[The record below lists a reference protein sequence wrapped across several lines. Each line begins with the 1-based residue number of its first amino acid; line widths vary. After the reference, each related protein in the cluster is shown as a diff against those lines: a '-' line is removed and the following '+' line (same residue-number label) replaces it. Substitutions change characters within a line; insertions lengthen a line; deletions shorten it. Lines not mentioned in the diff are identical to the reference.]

1 MTLRGDQ
8 TAVPSTAC
16 GLKRGGTGMGGLMGL
31 RIAVVAA
38 FCLGAPWPVV
48 GQDLPDRFLERLQAV
63 GYHDMALLYLDKGL
77 EQGGLPERFERD
89 APLIRAELLLG
100 WLPRLDNQRRR
111 QEVSEQIESLL
122 TDFLETA
129 GTHPRRGE
137 ARFRLANL
145 YVTTGQRAL
154 EEFLDQGE
162 ASAATRAE
170 QALSQAADLFAA
182 ALEDLRPQ
190 LEALRGGRI
199 DPSDSQRLRQRD
211 QLLMD
216 YRQAEVLQALS
227 LKGVAQVQGEPGRGL
242 LQQAAALF
250 SGLIEKTNSR
260 REAGTH
266 ILSRLYLADTQV
278 LLEQWDLAID
288 NYQRVRDYQEELPQF
303 RRWRAAATAG
313 LIDLYLRPEQAKYA
327 LAAEAGQQ
335 LLSSMRGD
343 ERPQAEWVR
352 LQLATAE
359 ALLAAGGAAERPGDR
374 RGRYREVRR
383 LLQPLLATTGQSQ
396 RRAAELLRQ
405 AGAEIA
411 DEPSL
416 ELPEAK
422 TFADALRLG
431 RQRLETSENAARS
444 LDLLSAAATESDVP
458 SSEEGFDREQMLE
471 MLQAYRLQAIELFRK
486 AERLWGGADTRDDLL
501 RCRQLQAFTWLRLEG
516 WHEAAAIGQF
526 VAHQAAGT
534 EVGLQGAQ
542 IALVALS
549 KLVEQADSDRLPGL
563 MAALER
569 LSVAMLAAW
578 PTAVESQEAAIKLVQ
593 LALADRRWEEAL
605 QYADLLPPESPRGA
619 ALQLDLGYVLWNQLR
634 SATAAELSEAELTRR
649 TARAERLLQAG
660 SDSLTGGPLSRR
672 SIEGLV
678 TLADVRLRAG
688 DWGAAERLLERP
700 EVGLSAALER
710 AEASAE
716 EALPAGLLID
726 ILRLQL
732 HTQIVRGGATGAVL
746 EGTQVEQVLER
757 MQQLA
762 DTSPTAAS
770 AMDATLVQ
778 LAADLQRQVRT
789 VVDRPTQV
797 RLAEG
802 LWLVMEPLVEQSRRL
817 ASLHWAG
824 DTLLALADALDSG
837 GAEADVQ
844 RRQLLAGA
852 SLAYRRI
859 LTEFADDAEQLEQR
873 RLRPEVLRF
882 RLASSLSGQAEY
894 AEAHRVLVELL
905 EANPNLLTAQ
915 LEAARNLKRWA
926 AGRDVAR
933 LQESLL
939 GAEPR
944 GARGDP
950 IVWGWGRLG
959 VTLQRAMATRAELA
973 DAFFEARYELAEGR
987 LQLAQTQADQRERL
1001 ARQALEDVR
1010 QTWLT
1015 YPQLGGE
1022 SRRGAFD
1029 ALTRRIQGTLGQP
1042 QRGLA
1047 AFERAG

>member
-1 MTLRGDQ
+1 
-8 TAVPSTAC
+8 
-16 GLKRGGTGMGGLMGL
+16 MGSSMGL
-31 RIAVVAA
+31 RIAIMAA
-38 FCLGAPWPVV
+38 VCLGSPLRGL
-48 GQDLPDRFLERLQAV
+48 GQDLPERFLERLQSV
-63 GYHDMALLYLDKGL
+63 GLHDMALIYLDKGL
-77 EQGGLPERFERD
+77 EQGALPERVQRD
-89 APLIRAELLLG
+89 APLIRAELLQG

-122 TDFLETA
+122 TDFLRSSPA
-129 GTHPRRGE
+129 HPRRGE

-154 EEFLDQGE
+154 EEFLDQAE
-162 ASAATRAE
+162 PSAAVRAE
-170 QALSQAADLFAA
+170 QSLSQATELFAQ
-182 ALEDLRPQ
+182 ALDDLRPR
-190 LEALRGGRI
+190 LEAMRGGRI
-199 DPSDSQRLRQRD
+199 DPGDSQRLRERD

-227 LKGVAQVQGEPGRGL
+227 LKGMAQAQGEQGFPL
-242 LQQAAALF
+242 LQQAADLF
-250 SGLIEKTNSR
+250 AALIEKTNSR

-278 LLEQWDLAID
+278 LLERWDAAID

-313 LIDLYLRPEQAKYA
+313 LIELYLRPDQAKYV
-327 LAAEAGQQ
+327 LAADAGQQ

-343 ERPQAEWVR
+343 ERRQAEWVR

-359 ALLAAGGAAERPGDR
+359 ALLAAGSAAERSGDR
-374 RGRYREVRR
+374 RSRFREARR
-383 LLQPLLATTGQSQ
+383 LLQPLLTSTGHTQ

-405 AGAEIA
+405 AGAEVA
-411 DEPSL
+411 EQPTL
-416 ELPEAK
+416 ELPEVK

-444 LDLLSAAATESDVP
+444 LDLLSGAVAGEDDDATPES
-458 SSEEGFDREQMLE
+458 FDREQMLE
-471 MLQAYRLQAIELFRK
+471 MLQAYRLQAIELFQK

-516 WHEAAAIGQF
+516 WHEAAAVGQF
-526 VAHQAAGT
+526 VAQQAPGT

-542 IALVALS
+542 ISLVALS
-549 KLVEQADSDRLPGL
+549 KLVEEADLERLPGL

-578 PTAVESQEAAIKLVQ
+578 PAAVESQEAAIKLVQ

-634 SATAAELSEAELTRR
+634 SAAAQELSEAELTRR
-649 TARAERLLQAG
+649 TAQAERLLQAG
-660 SDSLTGGPLSRR
+660 ADSLSGGPLSRR
-672 SIEGLV
+672 SVEGLV

-700 EVGLSAALER
+700 EVGLSAELER
-710 AEASAE
+710 AVEAGGE
-716 EALPAGLLID
+716 TLPIPLQID
-726 ILRLQL
+726 ILRLQV
-732 HTQIVRGGATGAVL
+732 HKEIVRGGAAGVML
-746 EGTQVEQVLER
+746 EAAQVERALER
-757 MQQLA
+757 MQRLADRSPAAATAMDSALLQLA
-762 DTSPTAAS
+762 G
-770 AMDATLVQ
+770 
-778 LAADLQRQVRT
+778 DLQRQLRLT
-789 VVDRPTQV
+789 VDRSTQAS
-797 RLAEG
+797 LAEG
-802 LWLVMEPLVEQSRRL
+802 LWLVIEPLVEQSQRL

-824 DTLLALADALDSG
+824 DTLLALADALQGG
-837 GAEADVQ
+837 GAEVDSQ
-844 RRQLLAGA
+844 RRQLLGGA
-852 SLAYRRI
+852 TLAYRRI
-859 LTEFADDAEQLEQR
+859 LSEFADDTEQLEQR

-882 RLASSLSGQAEY
+882 RLASSLSGQSEY

-905 EANPNLLTAQ
+905 EANPNMVTAQ

-926 AGRDVAR
+926 GGRDVAR

-944 GARGDP
+944 GARREP

-959 VTLQRAMATRAELA
+959 VTLQRAMVTRTELA

-987 LQLAQTQADQRERL
+987 WQLAQAQADQRDRL

-1029 ALTRRIQGTLGQP
+1029 TLTRRIQGSLGQP

-1047 AFERAG
+1047 AFESAG